1 MRLGIVRDVRL
12 RLRVHRGIRRMSVVL
27 LALRL
32 SRLLGVSCLLWLV
45 GARERRRLSE
55 GLSVASV
62 LRYLGRRKCRGL
74 ILWI

>member
-12 RLRVHRGIRRMSVVL
+12 RLGVHRGIRRMSVVL

-32 SRLLGVSCLLWLV
+32 SCLLGVLCLLWLV
-45 GARERRRLSE
+45 RARERRRLSV

-62 LRYLGRRKCRGL
+62 LRYLRRRKCRGL